1 MPARHSNLRE
11 ENSLSFLLTESLS
24 STWSTCHSGR
34 NTSDRMSFPEKR
46 SACMDKSDADSN
58 ACKFFS
64 KARTISVLSP
74 FSYNQ
79 EFGE

>member
-1 MPARHSNLRE
+1 
-11 ENSLSFLLTESLS
+11 
-24 STWSTCHSGR
+24 
-34 NTSDRMSFPEKR
+34 
-46 SACMDKSDADSN
+46 MDKSDADSN

-79 EFGE
+79 EFGKEWEDLEKPQKVSVKWVNLWQM